1 MYALPELEDTI
12 AAWWRGI
19 AEHMRQAGAPALPEE
34 PEHPSDLGPVEVHRA
49 FSTAAA
55 KWIMALKLESVLSD
69 LMAIR
74 LNSLS
79 LQKKFSIRWR
89 HLYISASIF
98 NGWIR
103 RGCWE
108 ITILAPR
115 SSRSSMM
122 TLLSK
127 ALSAMNA
134 SKLTPSRSGLMP
146 MVS

>member
-1 MYALPELEDTI
+1 MGFSQTRESGLHQIDRADSR
-12 AAWWRGI
+12 AAFVSLR
-19 AEHMRQAGAPALPEE
+19 E
-34 PEHPSDLGPVEVHRA
+34 PDLARSALGPVEVHRA

-134 SKLTPSRSGLMP
+134 SKLTPSRSGSMP